1 MARGFLVLNLLVG
14 LLLGL
19 LYYEHGPQT
28 AAKSTEL
35 VDGVEAAA
43 YEPGAAKPT
52 RAAFVVLVRNSDL
65 RGMKQAMRQIE
76 DRFNRRFN
84 YPYVFLNDVPF
95 TDEFMVET
103 RAMTRANVSFGTIP
117 HEHWSY
123 PAWINQT
130 YAQECRQR
138 MHEQKVF
145 YALSESYRHMCRFY
159 SGFFFRHPLLQDL
172 DYYWR
177 IEPDVEYTCDINYD
191 PFLFMQRRGIKYG
204 YTIALHEYPETIP
217 TLWTTVKNHIAKH
230 PEFVRHPAGMRW
242 LSATDGDTYNGCHF
256 WSNFEIGS
264 LELFRSPEY
273 QAYFEHLD
281 RAGGFFYERWG
292 DAPVHAIAAALML
305 QKHEVHWFQ
314 DIGYYHNPWHNCPQ
328 DAQSRLRC
336 HCDPAKNAASHYWA
350 SCTHEWLDL
359 PNANTTGSR
368 GMLRR
373 GFTDLEDLSDTVD
386 MPFEKSTYINDPIH
400 GYIRLNKDMLQ
411 IIDTPQFQRL
421 RSLKQLGTSYFVFPG
436 GSHNRFEHCIGTAFL
451 AGEVIEGL
459 AQRQPELEISARDI
473 RCVTLAGLCHDL
485 GHGPFSHIFDN
496 KFIPQAM
503 PGSKWSHEMGS
514 EMMLDHLIDDNHID
528 TLDSSDVSFIK
539 QLIRGCAPHSSD
551 GKMFLFDIV
560 ANKRN
565 GVDVDRFD
573 YVQRDC
579 YNVGVRTSY
588 DFSRLMLNS
597 RVIGDEICYNQKEAF
612 NLTEMFHTR
621 YSLHKR
627 VYSHRAGKA
636 FELMMVDIMLIAD
649 PVLRI
654 SEAITDPRRY
664 QLLTDNIVHD
674 IERSSEPELQ
684 PARDLITR
692 IYRRDT
698 YKFVDEYLLP
708 PDQASAISSA
718 VTAAAIVGFRTDND
732 DFVERDVLIN
742 IGRINYGK
750 GRENP
755 IDHVRFYSNYA
766 PNEKYAID
774 REMISLCVPEKYE
787 ERILRIYTRSSDK
800 RGQIQRA
807 ARRLVNKLNRD
818 LPATPNSSPPS
829 MTPNRGLTIPDN
841 RTVADSK
848 RRRLLF

>member
-28 AAKSTEL
+28 AAKKSTEL

-242 LSATDGDTYNGCHF
+242 LSATGGDTYNGCHF

-359 PNANTTGSR
+359 PNANTTGS
-368 GMLRR
+368 
-373 GFTDLEDLSDTVD
+373 
-386 MPFEKSTYINDPIH
+386 
-400 GYIRLNKDMLQ
+400 
-411 IIDTPQFQRL
+411 
-421 RSLKQLGTSYFVFPG
+421 
-436 GSHNRFEHCIGTAFL
+436 
-451 AGEVIEGL
+451 
-459 AQRQPELEISARDI
+459 
-473 RCVTLAGLCHDL
+473 
-485 GHGPFSHIFDN
+485 
-496 KFIPQAM
+496 
-503 PGSKWSHEMGS
+503 
-514 EMMLDHLIDDNHID
+514 
-528 TLDSSDVSFIK
+528 
-539 QLIRGCAPHSSD
+539 
-551 GKMFLFDIV
+551 
-560 ANKRN
+560 
-565 GVDVDRFD
+565 
-573 YVQRDC
+573 
-579 YNVGVRTSY
+579 
-588 DFSRLMLNS
+588 
-597 RVIGDEICYNQKEAF
+597 
-612 NLTEMFHTR
+612 FHT
-621 YSLHKR
+621 
-627 VYSHRAGKA
+627 
-636 FELMMVDIMLIAD
+636 
-649 PVLRI
+649 
-654 SEAITDPRRY
+654 
-664 QLLTDNIVHD
+664 
-674 IERSSEPELQ
+674 
-684 PARDLITR
+684 
-692 IYRRDT
+692 
-698 YKFVDEYLLP
+698 
-708 PDQASAISSA
+708 SAA
-718 VTAAAIVGFRTDND
+718 HA
-732 DFVERDVLIN
+732 
-742 IGRINYGK
+742 
-750 GRENP
+750 
-755 IDHVRFYSNYA
+755 
-766 PNEKYAID
+766 
-774 REMISLCVPEKYE
+774 
-787 ERILRIYTRSSDK
+787 
-800 RGQIQRA
+800 
-807 ARRLVNKLNRD
+807 
-818 LPATPNSSPPS
+818 
-829 MTPNRGLTIPDN
+829 
-841 RTVADSK
+841 
-848 RRRLLF
+848 